1 MLNMDKIES
10 PFKIGL
16 GTWQFGGRRA
26 PDPNND
32 DAADIAAIQFAI
44 KSGINHI
51 DTAAL
56 YAGGKAEELV
66 GTAIKDFIRSDL
78 FIASKV
84 LSDKMRYDEIL
95 QECEKSLKRLGL
107 DYIDLYYIH
116 FPNLDT
122 IEETAKAF
130 NRLRAEGLIKN
141 FGTCNTKIET
151 IEKYHR
157 YLDAPFFASQN
168 HFNLI
173 ARESQ
178 KTGLVDYCRN
188 QGIHF
193 IAWRPLQLD
202 LPEKNIVSLA
212 KRGFYPLL
220 DEIANKYGKTNAQI
234 AARWLTQQDNVSII
248 FKSGN
253 PEHIKEI
260 IATND
265 FVLSSE
271 DWQNLSDNFP
281 IQELI
286 GFDSRGPLPL
296 L

>member
-1 MLNMDKIES
+1 MVFS
-10 PFKIGL
+10 KIGL
-16 GTWQFGGRRA
+16 GTWQFGGRRE

-32 DAADIAAIQFAI
+32 DDADIAAIQFAI
-44 KSGINHI
+44 RSGITHI

-56 YAGGKAEELV
+56 YAGGKTEELV
-66 GTAIKDFIRSDL
+66 GMAIKGFNRSDL
-78 FIASKV
+78 FIADKV
-84 LSDKMRYDEIL
+84 LSDRMRYDDIL
-95 QECEKSLKRLGL
+95 RECEKSLKRVGV
-107 DYIDLYYIH
+107 DYFDLYYIH

-122 IEETAKAF
+122 IEETARAF
-130 NRLRAEGLIKN
+130 NKLHAEGLIKN

-173 ARESQ
+173 AREPQ
-178 KTGLVDYCRN
+178 KTGLVDYCREN
-188 QGIHF
+188 NIHF

-202 LPEKNIVSLA
+202 LPEKNIMSLT
-212 KRGFYPLL
+212 KQGFYPLL
-220 DEIANKYGKTNAQI
+220 DEIADKYGKTNAQI
-234 AARWLTQQDNVSII
+234 ATRWLTQQDNVNIV

-253 PEHIKEI
+253 PEHIMDI

-265 FVLSSE
+265 FVLSDE
-271 DWQNLSDNFP
+271 DWKNLSDNFP
-281 IQELI
+281 RQEEI

-296 L
+296 K